1 MAYNFNPFKDKV
13 KNNEDWLKKE
23 YTSIRTGQA
32 SPAVL
37 DSVQVEA
44 YGSFSPISQIA
55 SIGLE
60 DARTIKITPWDTTQL
75 KDIERAIIGSSLGL
89 SARTD
94 ETCVRVSFPA
104 LTQERRDQLIKLAK
118 EKLEEAKITVRKER
132 EKVIKDIE
140 AQKKA
145 GTISEDEARRNTTE
159 LQKYVDQANV
169 SLEQLRER
177 KEKEILQ

>member
-1 MAYNFNPFKDKV
+1 MAYNFNPFKEKV

-44 YGSFSPISQIA
+44 YGSFSPISQVA

-75 KDIERAIIGSSLGL
+75 KDIERAIISSSLGL

-132 EKVIKDIE
+132 EKVVKDIE
-140 AQKKA
+140 AQKKG